1 MTALAPLMKTGSQT
15 LPPRLREARQGE
27 RIGNRQIFSHRLRDG
42 ETCRIRVLSGHLWV
56 TFEGMRE
63 DHHLTAGK
71 VLQVQGPGLLV
82 AEGIEGGAVFAI
94 T

>member
-1 MTALAPLMKTGSQT
+1 MTALAPVMKTGSQT
-15 LPPRLREARQGE
+15 LPPRLREACEGK
-27 RIGNRQIFSHRLRDG
+27 RIGNRQIFSRRLPEG

-56 TFEGMRE
+56 TFEGMQE
-63 DHHLTAGK
+63 DHHLTAGS

-82 AEGIEGGAVFAI
+82 AEGIGGGAVFAI